1 MDVVGFNF
9 SWFDNGDILCGYLYL
24 IYRPLIGGY
33 QDFGDTL
40 NHGNDD
46 ISNYSSNNS
55 SCICPSYF
63 SGDNTM
69 DCTPIGI
76 YFPQVSGAALL
87 SSLIPTHAIAMVG
100 LGDTSGDDSYLG
112 VKDISDTISGNED
125 FIFRASVQLKQ
136 NYNSMHV

>member
-87 SSLIPTHAIAMVG
+87 YSLIPNPAIFINH
-100 LGDTSGDDSYLG
+100 LGGTRGDNATFVIN
-112 VKDISDTISGNED
+112 VKSDVVD
-125 FIFRASVQLKQ
+125 
-136 NYNSMHV
+136 